1 MWCLSSHFDYIIM
14 YSYVPN
20 SIEYLFFWVRVLCNP
35 GWSGTLYDLSLTL
48 NFWSFSLYQ
57 VSAGHI
63 GMSFYTQLRQWL
75 KIKPTCCAWE
85 ASAILVELH
94 SQCSNNI
101 GYYYSL
107 YVGGL
112 GKFLI
117 SNISKYFFSEPNS
130 TKQKAVRVEDVQ
142 SPFYWATAPSF
153 SFIFRGVLCSSDCLE
168 VLYVAKNGLEH
179 LILTRLLILTC
190 LLFSSGLPET

>member
-75 KIKPTCCAWE
+75 KIKPTFCAWE

-117 SNISKYFFSEPNS
+117 SNISKYFFFQS
-130 TKQKAVRVEDVQ
+130 QIVQ
-142 SPFYWATAPSF
+142 SKKQWGLRMCNHPFTELQPHPFHLVLEESCVVLTVLKF
-153 SFIFRGVLCSSDCLE
+153 SM
-168 VLYVAKNGLEH
+168 
-179 LILTRLLILTC
+179 
-190 LLFSSGLPET
+190 